1 MEGASAMTV
10 DFSSFIT
17 ALTGVIKPADI
28 LAILAQ
34 CVGVGIVFVLMWL
47 GVRKIVSAFGAAVMR
62 GRLKI

>member
-1 MEGASAMTV
+1 MEGANAMTV

-28 LAILAQ
+28 LGILAQ

-47 GVRKIVSAFGAAVMR
+47 GVRKIVSSFRAAVTS
-62 GRLKI
+62 GKLKI